1 MEFLNRMKKREYV
14 EMGLKTAIGILLGI
28 IVVFLMEAMI
38 YNIYIDA
45 IKSTTKYSGKP
56 EAAVYYVVENDNST
70 YDVYLHYDDENSNWA
85 LNYNDLSQDDF
96 DEKMIAERG
105 ALYGTD
111 STLYKIVV
119 NEGATNETTY
129 EYSQEGTPI
138 AKVKAQYKNNHN
150 GETFTVYTKEDAA
163 SAYVLHSEDL
173 SYTNVIK
180 LFSDKG
186 EFKKYDS
193 AKVIFRMPNC
203 FDIYMNATHYIVIV
217 VFLLAI
223 GGVFVWRFTLITKEY
238 KKLEKKLKKTGKVF

>member
-28 IVVFLMEAMI
+28 IVIFLMEAMI

-45 IKSTTKYSGKP
+45 INSATKYSGKP
-56 EAAVYYVVENDNST
+56 ESAVYYVVDNNDST
-70 YDVYLHYDDENSNWA
+70 YDIYLHYDDENSNWA
-85 LNYNDLSQDDF
+85 LNYNNLSQDDF
-96 DEKMIAERG
+96 DEKMIAEKG
-105 ALYGTD
+105 ELYGFD

-129 EYSQEGTPI
+129 EYSQEGTPL
-138 AKVKAQYKNNHN
+138 AKVKAAFKNNHN

-163 SAYVLHSEDL
+163 SSYALHSEDL
-173 SYTNVIK
+173 TYTNLVK

-186 EFKKYDS
+186 EFKKYNT

-203 FDIYMNATHYIVIV
+203 FDIYMSAGHYIVMTL
-217 VFLLAI
+217 FLLAI
-223 GGVFVWRFTLITKEY
+223 GGVFVWRFTLISKEY
-238 KKLEKKLKKTGKVF
+238 KKLTKKFNKTGKVF